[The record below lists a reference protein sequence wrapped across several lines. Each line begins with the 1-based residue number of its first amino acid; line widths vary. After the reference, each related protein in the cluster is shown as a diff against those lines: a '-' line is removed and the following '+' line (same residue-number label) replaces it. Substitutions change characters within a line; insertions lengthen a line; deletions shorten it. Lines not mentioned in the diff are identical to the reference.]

1 MQPDIV
7 ALQRWLFVWLAV
19 AKPADGAK
27 KPNNIHFALAAR
39 SQTVSL
45 LPAQERIPMKRR
57 AFFRLLGGGV
67 AAGWPLVALAQAER
81 VRRIGVLMALEANDP
96 EGQSEVRGLKQ
107 GLQDLGWVEGRN
119 LQIEYSWPGGD
130 PDRIHAAAKELAAR
144 QCDVIVARSTPV
156 VAALL
161 KETRTIPIV
170 FGWVVDPVG
179 SGFVQS
185 FPHPGGNVTG
195 FQNLEFSMVGKWI
208 ELLTKIAP
216 SVQRVVYIYNLM
228 TVPTGFL
235 RALAQLGPS
244 IPVKL
249 VAAPVHNSA
258 EIDVVIAEFA
268 REPGGGLMMMPD
280 TFNEANYAQIIALA
294 EKHGLPAVY
303 PHRFRD
309 GLISYGPDLPNLF
322 KRAASYVDRILRGE
336 KPAELPV
343 QAPTKYEL
351 VINLKT
357 AETLG
362 LAVPQS
368 LIVAADEVID

>member
-1 MQPDIV
+1 MQRRMFITLLGSAAIAWP
-7 ALQRWLFVWLAV
+7 
-19 AKPADGAK
+19 
-27 KPNNIHFALAAR
+27 LAAR
-39 SQTVSL
+39 
-45 LPAQERIPMKRR
+45 AQQPERM
-57 AFFRLLGGGV
+57 
-67 AAGWPLVALAQAER
+67 
-81 VRRIGVLMALEANDP
+81 RRICVLMALDPDDP
-96 EGQSEVRGLKQ
+96 EAQSEMRGLKQ
-107 GLQDLGWVEGRN
+107 GLQELGWVEGRN

-130 PDRIHAAAKELAAR
+130 PSRIQTSAKDLVGQ
-144 QCDVIVARSTPV
+144 QCEVIVARSTPV

-161 KETRTIPIV
+161 RETRSIPIV

-216 SVQRVVYIYNLM
+216 SVRRIAYIYNLA

-235 RALAQLGPS
+235 RTLDALSPTIAVQ
-244 IPVKL
+244 L
-249 VAAPVHNSA
+249 VAAPVHNAA
-258 EIDVVIAEFA
+258 EIDAIVTEFA

-294 EKHGLPAVY
+294 ARCGLPAVY
-303 PHRFRD
+303 PHRFDD
-309 GLISYGPDLPNLF
+309 GLISYGPDLPGLF
-322 KRAASYVDRILRGE
+322 KRLASYVHRILRGE
-336 KPAELPV
+336 KPGELPV

-351 VINLKT
+351 IINLKT
-357 AETLG
+357 AKALG

-368 LIVAADEVID
+368 LIVAADEVIE